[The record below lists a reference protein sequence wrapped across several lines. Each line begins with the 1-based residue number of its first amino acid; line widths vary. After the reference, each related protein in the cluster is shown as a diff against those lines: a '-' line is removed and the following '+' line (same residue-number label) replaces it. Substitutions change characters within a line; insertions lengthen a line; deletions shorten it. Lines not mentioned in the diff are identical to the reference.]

1 MSAYPN
7 AVDLWDTDDGDAVPS
22 PCVSVC
28 ELDGEGV
35 CIGCLRTAAEIAAWP
50 AMDPADQRRLL
61 SLLAVRRRQPGLPAI
76 SIQEI
81 E

>member
-1 MSAYPN
+1 MSGYLDA
-7 AVDLWDTDDGDAVPS
+7 AARWDVDDGDAVAS
-22 PCVSVC
+22 PCIKVC

-50 AMDPADQRRLL
+50 GMDVATRRRLL
-61 SLLAVRRRQPGLPAI
+61 SLLEARSRHPGLPVT
-76 SIQEI
+76 SFQEI

>member
-7 AVDLWDTDDGDAVPS
+7 AAARWTVDDGDAVPS
-22 PCVSVC
+22 PCISVC

-35 CIGCLRTAAEIAAWP
+35 CIGCLRTAAEIAGWP
-50 AMDPADQRRLL
+50 AMDPAAQRRLL
-61 SLLAVRRRQPGLPAI
+61 SLLEARRRQPGLPAV
-76 SIQEI
+76 SFQEI